1 MNKMKKMLKQ
11 LFSASDPEMWK
22 LEIVKRKKKLAV
34 FDIDMQQYYDY
45 LISQEVFQDS
55 IEVYYSFT
63 VRMKKA

>member
-1 MNKMKKMLKQ
+1 MKKMLKQ
-11 LFSASDPEMWK
+11 LFFSIGSGNVEAGNSK
-22 LEIVKRKKKLAV
+22 KKKLAV

-55 IEVYYSFT
+55 IECYSFT